1 MPSILSWHRFIVDQI
16 IGVFFHYFF
25 GWRGYIYIR
34 KLASICERN
43 YRMIKDSIAES
54 LEARGLYRRA
64 ASRWVDVM
72 QTCVDD
78 NDREWI
84 RMHRNKCL
92 KKRSCRRRVKK
103 SLLTS
108 TRLPERRSTV
118 WELLSRMAKCSAFP
132 LKRKRRGAS
141 VFSDIL
147 LNQIKPI
154 VW

>member
-54 LEARGLYRRA
+54 LE
-64 ASRWVDVM
+64 
-72 QTCVDD
+72 
-78 NDREWI
+78 DREWI

-92 KKRSCRRRVKK
+92 KKAKLPPARKEEFADIHKAARETQYRMGIAKPNGEVF
-103 SLLTS
+103 
-108 TRLPERRSTV
+108 RLPAKKKTTRR
-118 WELLSRMAKCSAFP
+118 
-132 LKRKRRGAS
+132 
-141 VFSDIL
+141 
-147 LNQIKPI
+147 
-154 VW
+154 

>member
-1 MPSILSWHRFIVDQI
+1 
-16 IGVFFHYFF
+16 
-25 GWRGYIYIR
+25 
-34 KLASICERN
+34 
-43 YRMIKDSIAES
+43 MIKDSIAES

-92 KKRSCRRRVKK
+92 KKAKLPPARKEEFADIHKAARETQYRMGIAKPNGEVF
-103 SLLTS
+103 
-108 TRLPERRSTV
+108 RLP
-118 WELLSRMAKCSAFP
+118 AKKENDAALAFSASISP
-132 LKRKRRGAS
+132 
-141 VFSDIL
+141 
-147 LNQIKPI
+147 NQIKPI

>member
-16 IGVFFHYFF
+16 TGVFFHYFF
-25 GWRGYIYIR
+25 EWRGYIYIR

-92 KKRSCRRRVKK
+92 KKAKLPPARKEEFADIHKAARETQYRMGIAKPNGEVF
-103 SLLTS
+103 
-108 TRLPERRSTV
+108 RLPAKKKATRR
-118 WELLSRMAKCSAFP
+118 
-132 LKRKRRGAS
+132 
-141 VFSDIL
+141 
-147 LNQIKPI
+147 
-154 VW
+154 